1 MAVFTA
7 IGAAI
12 FGAGT
17 FLAGLTAA
25 GLQIAAGI
33 AINLIAKSISGSG
46 ETQASFAVQGKLQ
59 AAGDLP
65 RSILF
70 GYGATAGSL
79 VYANSWGEV
88 DKTPNAYLTQVIA
101 LADYPVA
108 SLAEVWV
115 NGELVTLD
123 GSPHASR
130 GYPVIE
136 YRKDGKDHLWIK
148 FYDGTQ
154 LAADSFLT
162 GTVTSAERPYSASR
176 VGVGCPYVIATAL
189 VNDGLFSGF
198 PAFKFAVNGAKLYD
212 PSKDDTAGGD
222 GDHRWSDPSTWGGDG
237 DHLPVVQVYN
247 LLRGITY
254 AGDWLYGLQNLPAA
268 RLPDAHWIAQIEKC
282 RALIAGPDGDEAT
295 YRAGGEIT
303 VNAPIADAVTAFLT
317 ASQGRLAEIGGT
329 YKMYVGEPDAP
340 VFSIDDEDIIV
351 TDEQSF
357 TPFFGLANTIN
368 GISASHPSPAEGWN
382 SKSAPPLYNATYEA
396 EDGNRRLM
404 ADVALDLV
412 PYPGQVQRLMKS
424 ALAEG
429 RRARRH
435 TFVLPSEAF
444 ILEPGD
450 IIEWSSERNGYE
462 SKLFRVDGIVDR
474 ANLDI
479 MVDVTEV
486 DPSDYD
492 WDQGADYTTPT
503 DGPVVRVLPSAQPMI
518 DWAVVAEAVLDAD
531 DNARRPS
538 MRISWDGDQPD
549 VRAVAFEVRLASSG
563 ATQFS
568 GEETDV
574 AADSALL
581 PPVFLPNTMYEVRG
595 RYVPISQRDTDWSSW
610 LSVTTGDIR
619 LGIFDIDVEFDDIA
633 AEVGVLV
640 EWANEGTRAAIEALQ
655 QTGTLIAEQDLANF
669 DDKRIITRE
678 LLSKTDEIVAGYLEA
693 IEVATGPDSALA
705 QSISTLY
712 VSLGGNTAEAN
723 IRFFASAG
731 PSGYASRIALQ
742 AAVDD
747 GEYRSASLLLDVPI
761 NPLDPTRLI
770 LDATQTVITTDGG
783 TNVEA
788 MFDEDGAV
796 IRDLRVGTITGPDG
810 DSFWNLTTG
819 AFRISGG

>member
-7 IGAAI
+7 IGSAI

-25 GLQIAAGI
+25 TLQIAAGV
-33 AINLIAKSISGSG
+33 AVNLIAKSISGSG

-65 RSILF
+65 RSIMF

-79 VYANSWGEV
+79 AYANSWGEV
-88 DKTPNAYLTQVIA
+88 DKTPNAYLTQVIT

-136 YRKDGKDHLWIK
+136 YRKNGKDHLWIK

-154 LAADSFLT
+154 TTADSFLVT
-162 GTVTSAERPYSASR
+162 TVSSAERPYASNR

-198 PAFKFAVNGAKLYD
+198 PSFKFAVNGAKLYD
-212 PSKDDTAGGD
+212 PSKDDTAGGT
-222 GDHRWSDPSTWGGDG
+222 GTHRWDTPSTWGGDG
-237 DHLPVVQVYN
+237 DHFPAVQVYN

-268 RLPDAHWIAQIEKC
+268 RLPNAHWIAQIEKC
-282 RALIAGPDGDEAT
+282 RALINGPDGDEAT

-329 YKMYVGEPDAP
+329 YKMYVGEPDAS
-340 VFSIDDEDIIV
+340 VFSFDDEDIIV

-382 SKSAPPLYNATYEA
+382 SKSAPPLYNAAYEA

-444 ILEPGD
+444 VLEPGD
-450 IIEWSSERNGYE
+450 IVEWSSERNGYE
-462 SKLFRVDGIVDR
+462 TKLFRVDGIVDR

-503 DGPVVRVLPSAQPMI
+503 DGPVVRVLPSSQPMI
-518 DWAVVAEAVLDAD
+518 DWAVVAEAVLDSD

-563 ATQFS
+563 AIQFA
-568 GEETDV
+568 GEEADV

-581 PPVFLPNTMYEVRG
+581 PPVFLPNTTYEVRG

-610 LSVTTGDIR
+610 LSVTTGDIKF
-619 LGIFDIDVEFDDIA
+619 GADDIDIGDIS
-633 AEVGVLV
+633 ETVTELT
-640 EWANEGTRAAIEALQ
+640 EWIGEGTRAAIEALQ
-655 QTGTLIAEQDLANF
+655 QTGTLIAEQDLANYN
-669 DDKRIITRE
+669 DRQLLTRE
-678 LLSKTDEIVAGYLEA
+678 IESTTNETVAGYLEA
-693 IEVATGPDSALA
+693 IEVATGPGSAIA
-705 QSISTLY
+705 QSIETLY
-712 VSLGGNTAEAN
+712 VSMGGNTAQVN
-723 IRFFASAG
+723 IRFAASAG
-731 PSGYASRIALQ
+731 PGGYAARYGVE

-747 GEYRSASLLLDVPI
+747 GDYRSAAWFLDVPTD
-761 NPLDPTRLI
+761 PDDPTRFVVVA
-770 LDATQTVITTDGG
+770 DQFVVTDGVDSESPFVIENGLVKMIATRAGIITSFDG
-783 TNVEA
+783 TS
-788 MFDEDGAV
+788 MLLDFDGLEFFMQG
-796 IRDLRVGTITGPDG
+796 
-810 DSFWNLTTG
+810 
-819 AFRISGG
+819 